1 MACKVFPQDVA
12 QAGPLAGRGEGM
24 KIGQRINAVRRKVSY
39 AKKDKAVQG
48 QGYKAVTHDA
58 VTALLRNE
66 LIENGIIVV
75 PRFIRSEVVIVGM
88 TKNETPI
95 IRYAALYEIDFANEE
110 DMTDKVTV
118 PMEAHA
124 NDHGDK
130 APGKA
135 VSYATKYAMLKL
147 FNIETGEDDEG
158 RAEPY
163 ANTQPLSAN
172 QIAIIYEL
180 IDATGSDEAK
190 LLAFAKAGSVEE
202 IRPTDYQTIVAMLK
216 KKLPAEIA

>member
-1 MACKVFPQDVA
+1 
-12 QAGPLAGRGEGM
+12 
-24 KIGQRINAVRRKVSY
+24 
-39 AKKDKAVQG
+39 
-48 QGYKAVTHDA
+48 